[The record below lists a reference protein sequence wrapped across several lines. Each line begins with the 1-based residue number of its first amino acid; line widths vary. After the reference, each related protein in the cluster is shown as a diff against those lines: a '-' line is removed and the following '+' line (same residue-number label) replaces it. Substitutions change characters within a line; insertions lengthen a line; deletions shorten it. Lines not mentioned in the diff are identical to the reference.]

1 MKDTLDERILQKQ
14 GEQKRCKVCGELLED
29 DARFCE
35 YCGAKVE
42 EDGEEE
48 SRRQEESRRREES
61 RRQEEVRKQEEVRR
75 QEESRRQEEVRRQEE
90 ARRQEESRRQ
100 EEVRRQE
107 ELKKQAEMRR
117 EAGLKLLFG
126 IGVGLLVCILLMYA
140 FGGNRKNKKSDQ
152 EAQDTLLRENETTYR
167 DAEKEGFADGTESV
181 KEETETEIAEAD
193 IDAVHNRNCS
203 LTGLLFYTDRME
215 APVLVLEEPVSLYV
229 NSISGEAVYYEEV
242 TQISF
247 GSHTFEEEKLKKYN
261 NIKVDVTGSVWAEE
275 DVVYV
280 DVQELSGDL
289 PEVQETEDT
298 EEEIHEYIICKEDCT
313 WLEAFEYCKERG
325 GYLVRINSQKELKHI
340 RELIKEKGY
349 EKIQFYIGMRRDPNQ
364 KEYYLVD
371 ENNELVG
378 QRMDNG
384 YTEWCENVWLEGEPT
399 YRDEVLKIEE
409 TCVSLFR
416 YSKTGKWVFNDV
428 PEDLIGALSTNKGK
442 VGYICEIE

>member
-48 SRRQEESRRREES
+48 ARRQEESRRREEA
-61 RRQEEVRKQEEVRR
+61 RRQEEVRR
-75 QEESRRQEEVRRQEE
+75 QEEARRQEEVRRQEE

-107 ELKKQAEMRR
+107 ELKKQDEMRR

-152 EAQDTLLRENETTYR
+152 EVQDTLLRENETTYR

-203 LTGLLFYTDRME
+203 LTGLLFYTDLME

-280 DVQELSGDL
+280 DVQELSGEL
-289 PEVQETEDT
+289 PETEKETET
-298 EEEIHEYIICKEDCT
+298 EYGKDRDYILPESDSKYLTEADIAGLTLKEINYAK
-313 WLEAFEYCKERG
+313 
-325 GYLVRINSQKELKHI
+325 
-340 RELIKEKGY
+340 
-349 EKIQFYIGMRRDPNQ
+349 
-364 KEYYLVD
+364 
-371 ENNELVG
+371 NEIYARHG
-378 QRMDNG
+378 R
-384 YTEWCENVWLEGEPT
+384 
-399 YRDEVLKIEE
+399 
-409 TCVSLFR
+409 
-416 YSKTGKWVFNDV
+416 
-428 PEDLIGALSTNKGK
+428 
-442 VGYICEIE
+442 